1 MFPQISGKR
10 QSIDMGGFSL
20 TRGAMS
26 TRAVNA
32 PNTLKDI
39 KSMHIASRKNELV
52 RIEKDNIKIAKKIFL
67 MEPAFRVNELRKEF
81 E

>member
-1 MFPQISGKR
+1 MG
-10 QSIDMGGFSL
+10 GGFSL

-26 TRAVNA
+26 TRATRP
-32 PNTLKDI
+32 PNTLQDI
-39 KSMHIASRKNELV
+39 KSMHIATRKNELI

-67 MEPAFRVNELRKEF
+67 MEPAFKVNELRKEF